1 MLGYEQALGYL
12 VRNRPLDKD
21 GITAAVL
28 LAEVAALAAGRGRDP
43 AGAARRASP
52 PRTVVT

>member
-12 VRNRPLDKD
+12 VCGRPLDKD

-28 LAEVAALAAGRGRDP
+28 LAEVAALATAEGVTLQERLD
-43 AGAARRASP
+43 ALAASATGA
-52 PRTVVT
+52 T